1 MDHSYPKLDIAG
13 LGSVEEKNAFL
24 YHYRPYIYPNEKFS
38 MIQVVGHT
46 NPDSDSICGVLVA
59 ADWLKAA
66 RGFETVA
73 LAQGMP
79 TSETAFILE
88 KAGVQA
94 PAICESVAG
103 EKVWLVDYSDL
114 TQAPKGIEEAEVIG
128 LIDHHRLGDLTTA
141 NPLEAWIWPVGCS
154 CTILFHLF
162 KMENI
167 EISRANAVLML
178 GAIVSDT
185 VAFRSPTCTEKDH
198 VAAQE
203 LAAIVGFDLD
213 AFCDEL
219 MIVKTNIEGLSVASL
234 VDRDLKKYPMGDD
247 FVVVGQIEI
256 ASFAQV
262 DGTIE
267 AMQAELAKRCQEEGF
282 KMAAL
287 MVTNITTS
295 VTKLL
300 FQGEWSEKLAP
311 HASESHI
318 VTMENT
324 LSRKKQGWPWLQT
337 VLV

>member
-1 MDHSYPKLDIAG
+1 
-13 LGSVEEKNAFL
+13 
-24 YHYRPYIYPNEKFS
+24 

-46 NPDSDSICGVLVA
+46 NPDSDSICGALVA

-66 RGFETVA
+66 RGYETVA
-73 LAQGMP
+73 LAQGTP
-79 TSETAFILE
+79 TGETAFILE
-88 KAGVQA
+88 KAGVAA
-94 PAICESVAG
+94 PAICGSVAG

-114 TQAPKGIEEAEVIG
+114 TQAPQGIEEAEVVG

-154 CTILFHLF
+154 CTILFNLF

-167 EISRANAVLML
+167 EISRANATLML

-185 VAFRSPTCTEKDH
+185 VAFRSPTCTDKDR
-198 VAAQE
+198 AAAEE
-203 LAAIVGFDLD
+203 LATIAGLELE

-234 VDRDLKKYPMGDD
+234 VDRDLKKYPMGDS

-256 ASFAQV
+256 ASFSQV
-262 DGTIE
+262 DDALEEI
-267 AMQAELAKRCQEEGF
+267 QAELAKRCAENGF
-282 KMAAL
+282 TLAAL

-300 FQGEWSEKLAP
+300 FQGEWSDKLAP
-311 HASESHI
+311 HATESHLI
-318 VTMENT
+318 TMENT
-324 LSRKKQGWPWLQT
+324 LSRKKQGWPWLQG
-337 VLV
+337 VLA

>member
-1 MDHSYPKLDIAG
+1 
-13 LGSVEEKNAFL
+13 
-24 YHYRPYIYPNEKFS
+24 

-46 NPDSDSICGVLVA
+46 NPDSDSICGALVA

-66 RGFETVA
+66 RGYETVA
-73 LAQGMP
+73 LAQGTP
-79 TSETAFILE
+79 TGETAFILE
-88 KAGVQA
+88 KAGVAA
-94 PAICESVAG
+94 PAICGSVAG

-114 TQAPKGIEEAEVIG
+114 TQAPQGIEEAEVIG

-154 CTILFHLF
+154 CTILFNLF

-167 EISRANAVLML
+167 EISRANATLML

-185 VAFRSPTCTEKDH
+185 VAFRSPTCTDKDR
-198 VAAQE
+198 AAAEE
-203 LAAIVGFDLD
+203 LATIAGLELE

-234 VDRDLKKYPMGDD
+234 VDRDLKKYPMGDS

-256 ASFAQV
+256 ASFSQV
-262 DGTIE
+262 DDALEEI
-267 AMQAELAKRCQEEGF
+267 QAELAKRCAENGF
-282 KMAAL
+282 TLAAL

-300 FQGEWSEKLAP
+300 FQGEWSDKLAP
-311 HASESHI
+311 HATESHLI
-318 VTMENT
+318 TMENT
-324 LSRKKQGWPWLQT
+324 LSRKKQGWPWLQG
-337 VLV
+337 VLA

>member
-1 MDHSYPKLDIAG
+1 
-13 LGSVEEKNAFL
+13 
-24 YHYRPYIYPNEKFS
+24 

-46 NPDSDSICGVLVA
+46 NPDSDSICGALVA

-66 RGFETVA
+66 RGFDTVA
-73 LAQGMP
+73 LAQGKP
-79 TSETAFILE
+79 TGETAFILE

-94 PAICESVAG
+94 PVVCDTVAG
-103 EKVWLVDYSDL
+103 QKVWLVDYSDL

-154 CTILFHLF
+154 CTILFNLF

-167 EISRANAVLML
+167 DISRTNAVLML

-185 VAFRSPTCTEKDH
+185 VAFRSPTCTDKDR
-198 VAAQE
+198 AAAEE
-203 LAAIVGFDLD
+203 LAAIAGFDLD

-262 DGTIE
+262 DGTLE
-267 AMQAELAKRCQEEGF
+267 AMQAELTKRCEEEGF

-300 FQGEWSEKLAP
+300 FQGEWSEKLAA
-311 HASESHI
+311 HATEANI
-318 VTMENT
+318 VEMENT

-337 VLV
+337 VLA